1 MQDTPKRSRVQSP
14 AFDKYRV
21 MEAIDRAKGI
31 TQVECALLHA
41 LLRFSKPTDAAV
53 WPSQETMARRMKTTR
68 RTVWETIAA
77 LVERKILTERG
88 VTKAGVKVL
97 VFNAAAIEALAAV
110 EKPKSGR
117 GRHGNHAKPNSKR
130 AECPTAPGSG
140 RVARIPGRPTNDAQD
155 GDDDDTGTDA

>member
-68 RTVWETIAA
+68 GTVNTTVAS

-88 VTKAGVKVL
+88 VTRAGVKVL
-97 VFNAAAIEALAAV
+97 VFNVAAIEALATV

-117 GRHGNHAKPNSKR
+117 GGKRTKGQR

-155 GDDDDTGTDA
+155 GADDDTGTDA